1 MYDKICE
8 RIRIMSVRL
17 IAFDL
22 DNTFL
27 YDADTVSRGNREA
40 LEDAAAEHVMT
51 AIASGRVFTSLP
63 AAVLAV
69 PSVEYAITSNGAAI
83 YKLPKE
89 EGRLDENGRFD
100 ADRCFTHARC
110 IHRISL
116 PEDRVRAIMKLL
128 EEYPSDRYPVSF
140 ETFIN
145 GKAYSCED
153 YIRRPERYGLSPA
166 YIEYVRTT
174 RTMVADM
181 RQFILDHADTLDGL
195 DLQIGDPAVRDEIR
209 SRLMAEVPDIYITA
223 SVTNRIE
230 MSNASAGKAAGLRYL
245 MNILGIKKGET
256 AAFGDAD
263 NDIDMICAAGTGIAM
278 RNGTPSCRKA
288 ADYVTKACR
297 EDGFAWAV
305 HGRLGIRNR
314 RAEKEKYMRAALKE
328 AGKAEALD
336 EVPVGC
342 VIVKDGKIIARGYNR
357 RNADRS
363 TLSHAEMTAIRK
375 ACCVLGDWRLS
386 GCTMYVTLEPC
397 PMCAG
402 AIVQSRIDRVVIG
415 ARSDKSGSAGTV
427 VDLLHTDGF
436 DHQVETEFDVLGD
449 ECRKLL
455 SHYFSQKRK

>member
-1 MYDKICE
+1 MA
-8 RIRIMSVRL
+8 VRL

-22 DNTFL
+22 DNTLL

-40 LEDAAAEHVMT
+40 LDDAAAAHVVT

-63 AAVLAV
+63 AAVLSV
-69 PSVEYAITSNGAAI
+69 PSVVYAITSNGAAI
-83 YKLPKE
+83 YKLP
-89 EGRLDENGRFD
+89 GADRRFDENGRFD
-100 ADRCFTHARC
+100 ADSCFSNARC

-116 PEDRVRAIMKLL
+116 PENRVRAIMKVLGD
-128 EEYPSDRYPVSF
+128 YPSDRYPVSF
-140 ETFIN
+140 ETFID
-145 GKAYSCED
+145 GRAYSCED

-181 RQFILDHADTLDGL
+181 RQFILNHADCLDGL

-209 SRLMAEVPDIYITA
+209 NRLMTEVPDIYITS
-223 SVTNRIE
+223 SVSNRIE
-230 MSNASAGKAAGLRYL
+230 MSNAGAGKAAGIRYL
-245 MNILGIKKGET
+245 MNILGIKKEET

-263 NDIDMICAAGTGIAM
+263 NDIDMIRAAGTGIAM
-278 RNGTPSCRKA
+278 RNGTPACRRA
-288 ADYVTKACR
+288 ADYVTRNCR

-305 HGRLGIRNR
+305 HKKLGIPDR
-314 RAEKEKYMRAALKE
+314 RAEMERYMRAALRE
-328 AGKAEALD
+328 AHMAEALD

-363 TLSHAEMTAIRK
+363 TLAHAEITAIRR
-375 ACCVLGDWRLS
+375 ACRSLGDWRLS

-436 DHQVETEFDVLGD
+436 DHQAETVFDVLGE
-449 ECRKLL
+449 ECRELL
-455 SHYFSQKRK
+455 SSYFSGKRK

>member
-1 MYDKICE
+1 
-8 RIRIMSVRL
+8 MSVRL

-223 SVTNRIE
+223 SVSNRIE

-263 NDIDMICAAGTGIAM
+263 NDIDVLKAAGLSVAM
-278 RNGTPSCRKA
+278 GNANKTVKDLC
-288 ADYVTKACR
+288 D
-297 EDGFAWAV
+297 
-305 HGRLGIRNR
+305 
-314 RAEKEKYMRAALKE
+314 
-328 AGKAEALD
+328 
-336 EVPVGC
+336 
-342 VIVKDGKIIARGYNR
+342 VIVADNDRDGVV
-357 RNADRS
+357 
-363 TLSHAEMTAIRK
+363 E
-375 ACCVLGDWRLS
+375 V
-386 GCTMYVTLEPC
+386 
-397 PMCAG
+397 
-402 AIVQSRIDRVVIG
+402 IDRFF
-415 ARSDKSGSAGTV
+415 R
-427 VDLLHTDGF
+427 
-436 DHQVETEFDVLGD
+436 
-449 ECRKLL
+449 
-455 SHYFSQKRK
+455 

>member
-1 MYDKICE
+1 
-8 RIRIMSVRL
+8 MSVRL

-195 DLQIGDPAVRDEIR
+195 DLHDMCRGNRHRDAQRNTFLQQGRGLCDKGLPRGWIC
-209 SRLMAEVPDIYITA
+209 LGGAW
-223 SVTNRIE
+223 
-230 MSNASAGKAAGLRYL
+230 KARYT
-245 MNILGIKKGET
+245 EQT
-256 AAFGDAD
+256 
-263 NDIDMICAAGTGIAM
+263 
-278 RNGTPSCRKA
+278 
-288 ADYVTKACR
+288 CR
-297 EDGFAWAV
+297 E
-305 HGRLGIRNR
+305 
-314 RAEKEKYMRAALKE
+314 
-328 AGKAEALD
+328 
-336 EVPVGC
+336 
-342 VIVKDGKIIARGYNR
+342 GKIYACG
-357 RNADRS
+357 
-363 TLSHAEMTAIRK
+363 AEGSRK
-375 ACCVLGDWRLS
+375 GGSS
-386 GCTMYVTLEPC
+386 G
-397 PMCAG
+397 
-402 AIVQSRIDRVVIG
+402 
-415 ARSDKSGSAGTV
+415 
-427 VDLLHTDGF
+427 
-436 DHQVETEFDVLGD
+436 
-449 ECRKLL
+449 
-455 SHYFSQKRK
+455 